1 MTLETSLY
9 GVNIV
14 GGVEHYQPKHM
25 KTIAKNIIDG
35 MKIMLI
41 KENIGG
47 ITLELAEREVKA
59 RISEFMLYDHQN

>member
-14 GGVEHYQPKHM
+14 GGIEHYQPKHM
-25 KTIAKNIIDG
+25 KTIAKNLIDG

-47 ITLELAEREVKA
+47 ITL
-59 RISEFMLYDHQN
+59 